1 MKSSN
6 HNFSNKYQ
14 KAIDFLELGC
24 GCGCSAKLSKE
35 EFAELQEAFQVLN
48 KIEQDIFL
56 IAQLN
61 L

>member
-1 MKSSN
+1 MYMKSSN

-35 EFAELQEAFQVLN
+35 EFAELQKAFQALN
-48 KIEQDIFL
+48 KIE
-56 IAQLN
+56 
-61 L
+61 